1 MQELDTL
8 LLNSHILKEA
18 KAGPRKNLP
27 PSASLLSPKTG
38 PFRTIEDYKRD
49 SIRMQSNRGGASRES
64 GEKVAPSP
72 PGKH

>member
-49 SIRMQSNRGGASRES
+49 SIRMQSNRGGVSRES